1 MVVTVTGLGG
11 QGGER
16 RQPRL
21 GGSNPEDASYFR
33 RRSPAVGGILP
44 DPSTEIAAPQDAKL
58 SVLAPEPSEQ
68 LRIMAS
74 TSETRH

>member
-1 MVVTVTGLGG
+1 MSAGSLGWVEAI
-11 QGGER
+11 QKMQVISAAGGGV
-16 RQPRL
+16 L
-21 GGSNPEDASYFR
+21 
-33 RRSPAVGGILP
+33 LP